1 MENKIAI
8 HPLSKWRGILT
19 KIKFNEN
26 KVLFSDATDFEDID
40 NDRGGIIVFPLEVRE
55 DKIIKWVKQE
65 MFKHRFTIWTVGY
78 FFKGRYGGQYGKDSV
93 SVEIIGIGFDEI
105 KNIIKDCIEETIL
118 IKEYEGNRVFIMS
131 N

>member
-1 MENKIAI
+1 MDIKEHKSWWGGLKRA
-8 HPLSKWRGILT
+8 
-19 KIKFNEN
+19 IKFNEN
-26 KVLFSDATDFEDID
+26 KVLYSESTDFEYIE
-40 NDRGGIIVFPLEVRE
+40 NKGCIIVFPLEVKE

-78 FFKGRYGGQYGKDSV
+78 FFRGKYGEQYGKDSV

-105 KNIIKDCIEETIL
+105 KNIIRDCIEETIL
-118 IKEYEGNRVFIMS
+118 IKDNESNRVFIMS